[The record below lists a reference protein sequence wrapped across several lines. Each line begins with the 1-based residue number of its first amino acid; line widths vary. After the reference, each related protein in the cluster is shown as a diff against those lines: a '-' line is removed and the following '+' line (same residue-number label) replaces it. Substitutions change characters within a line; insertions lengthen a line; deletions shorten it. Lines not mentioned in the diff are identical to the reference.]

1 MARAWIGPV
10 AARPVRGRS
19 RPPDDLRGAEMKR
32 VIVIGQPAAEG
43 TLSCLAFARML
54 SARLGVRHLPLID
67 DLPPEV
73 DAALKA
79 HDQWIV
85 TEPAGRFSEA
95 VFRRAD
101 HLVWLHFSPLEF
113 VRDWLA
119 RAADA
124 LRPQHGEAIATLA
137 RARLDD
143 VREAFSHLMA
153 APQMYRLLQ
162 HPALAHLQVHELR
175 NRRQAEFWLM
185 NQRRSSGLALPPSDG
200 LAGRA

>member
-1 MARAWIGPV
+1 MTRLRLPFAAPADAASGSTVRERVILVHGLARSSNSLAAMGLALRTSGYAVSHAAYPSTRATPEVLVNQV
-10 AARPVRGRS
+10 AAAFSAPFF
-19 RPPDDLRGAEMKR
+19 
-32 VIVIGQPAAEG
+32 G
-43 TLSCLAFARML
+43 TTHF
-54 SARLGVRHLPLID
+54 
-67 DLPPEV
+67 
-73 DAALKA
+73 
-79 HDQWIV
+79 V
-85 TEPAGRFSEA
+85 THSMGGI
-95 VFRRAD
+95 
-101 HLVWLHFSPLEF
+101 L

-124 LRPQHGEAIATLA
+124 LRPQPGEDIATLA

-153 APQMYRLLQ
+153 APQMYRMLQ